1 MVGVPPAKPEILS
14 PAYRRAPD
22 EKRDRIVAAAASLFA
37 ERGYA
42 GATTAA
48 IASQA
53 RVSEGIVFHHFGT
66 KRKLF
71 GAVVAHHSQGLVS
84 AMLGEDPSA
93 TAASPEQAIRNAFR
107 YVHEN
112 RSVHRLFAIRDP
124 ELAELVHDTT
134 RSQVVVA
141 LEKTFQAGV
150 ERGELRSM
158 RPRIVAELCYALV
171 DGALQACFVD
181 RDDVDEVE
189 EEAYVSEAVRC
200 VIGALVPF
208 EQDARA
214 TARAPSSP
222 KRSSS

>member
-1 MVGVPPAKPEILS
+1 MVRPPAAKPRIVA

-22 EKRDRIVAAAASLFA
+22 EKRDSILAAAAGLFA

-48 IASQA
+48 IASRA
-53 RVSEGIVFHHFGT
+53 RVSEGIVFHHFGS

-71 GAVVAHHSQGLVS
+71 VAVVAHHSQGLVI
-84 AMLGEDPSA
+84 AMLGEDPGTN
-93 TAASPEQAIRNAFR
+93 TAAPEQAIRNAFR
-107 YVHEN
+107 YVREN
-112 RSVHRLFAIRDP
+112 RTVHRLFAIRDP

-150 ERGELRSM
+150 ERGELRAM

-181 RDDVDEVE
+181 RDDVDEAE
-189 EEAYVSEAVRC
+189 EEAYLSEAIRC
-200 VIGALVPF
+200 VIGALVPLV
-208 EQDARA
+208 QDTQAEVA
-214 TARAPSSP
+214 APSDR